1 MWVIE
6 QDRYIGDV
14 ATWDRGVQFG
24 DGLFETIRVI
34 DQRAVNL
41 DQHVKRLN
49 TGLVTLLIN
58 PPSDNMKNLIKQYVI
73 KFVTET
79 KQTSGIFKLIITRGS
94 SARGYGFEKNIS
106 ANITAFYAPLPHY
119 ENTIYSHGVELA
131 VCKTQ
136 CSIQS
141 QLAGLKHLNRLEN
154 VLAKQ
159 ELNGAFEGLM
169 LNYLGYVIEGTMSNL
184 FFEKDNV
191 LFTPSLNLSG
201 VSGVVRACV
210 LREAEQSSIDVKIK
224 DITLSELETF
234 TSGFI
239 CNSVMGIVPIK
250 NINQYTY
257 RPSKITKQLQSVI
270 NHRGENEQTN

>member
-6 QDRYIGDV
+6 QDRYIGEVD
-14 ATWDRGVQFG
+14 TWDRGVQFG

-34 DQRAVNL
+34 DQCAVNL

-49 TGLVTLLIN
+49 SGLATLLIN
-58 PPSDNMKNLIKQYVI
+58 PPSSNMKNLIKEYVTS
-73 KFVTET
+73 FVAET
-79 KQTSGIFKLIITRGS
+79 KQKNGIFKVIITRGS
-94 SARGYGFEKNIS
+94 SVRGYGFEKNIS

-119 ENTIYSHGVELA
+119 ENTIYSHGVELT

-136 CSIQS
+136 CSIQT

-159 ELNGAFEGLM
+159 ELSGAFEGLM
-169 LNYLGYVIEGTMSNL
+169 LNHLGHVIEGTMSNL
-184 FFEKDNV
+184 FFEKDNI
-191 LFTPSLNLSG
+191 LFTPRLNLSG

-210 LREAEQSSIDVKIK
+210 LLEAEQSSIDVKVK

-234 TSGFI
+234 SSGFI

-250 NINQYTY
+250 NINQYAF
-257 RPSKITKQLQSVI
+257 RSSNITKQLQSVI
-270 NHRGENEQTN
+270 NHRGVNEQTN